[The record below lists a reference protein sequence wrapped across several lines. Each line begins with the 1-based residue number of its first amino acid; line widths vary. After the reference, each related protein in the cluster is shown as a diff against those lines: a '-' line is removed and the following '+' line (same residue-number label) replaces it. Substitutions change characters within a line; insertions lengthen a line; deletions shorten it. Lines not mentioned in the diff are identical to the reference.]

1 MQGSLKNPYKN
12 FEMSHNFFGWG
23 ILEIFL
29 KNPFFYN
36 FLGPQNLFLG
46 FKIIYGLRYIDFRCG
61 LCHTI
66 FDLIQI
72 SLLFMPKI
80 SQYLESLASKP

>member
-29 KNPFFYN
+29 KNPFFITFWGPKTY
-36 FLGPQNLFLG
+36 FWGSKVYMASDTLILGVVYV
-46 FKIIYGLRYIDFRCG
+46 I
-61 LCHTI
+61 
-66 FDLIQI
+66 
-72 SLLFMPKI
+72 
-80 SQYLESLASKP
+80 QYLI